1 MMISAVLDA
10 CVLYSASLRDFFL
23 WLAHFNQFR
32 PHWSEEIHRE
42 WMRSLHANRSEML
55 WERLEY
61 TRRQMDSEFPN
72 SLVRGYESLMPTLQL
87 PDPSDT
93 HVLAVAIQ
101 AKAQYIVTFNLN
113 DFPKSVLQTYGVV
126 ALSPEAF
133 ALRLIDH
140 APYPVLRAVR
150 KHRLSLKQP
159 PKTVDEYLVTLERQ
173 RLPKIVAFLRKH
185 KDSI

>member
-87 PDPSDT
+87 PDPNDT

-113 DFPKSVLQTYGVV
+113 DF
-126 ALSPEAF
+126 
-133 ALRLIDH
+133 LRRSHFCEDTRTVSDCSASMFPVKH
-140 APYPVLRAVR
+140 AHLPIPRRLCTSVR
-150 KHRLSLKQP
+150 KTLDNTR
-159 PKTVDEYLVTLERQ
+159 TVC
-173 RLPKIVAFLRKH
+173 
-185 KDSI
+185 